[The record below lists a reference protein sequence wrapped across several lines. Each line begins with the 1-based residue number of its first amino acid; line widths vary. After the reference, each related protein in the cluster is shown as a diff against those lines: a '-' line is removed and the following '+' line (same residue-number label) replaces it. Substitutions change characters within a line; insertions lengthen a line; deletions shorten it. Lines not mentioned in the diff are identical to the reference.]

1 VRVLVTGGAG
11 YIGSHLVDALIKRG
25 DEVLVIDNL
34 STGRI
39 ENLRHLLAHPTFHFI
54 NDSILNESL
63 LERFTPSM
71 DLMVHLAAAVGVRH
85 VLHDP
90 LAAINTNVRGTEVV
104 LGLAFKYW
112 KRLVLASTSEI
123 YGKASQVPFR
133 EDDDRVLG
141 STAVARWSY
150 SMSKAI
156 DEHFAFAYAAKGLPV
171 SIVRYFNS
179 YGPRLDERGY
189 GSVVANFIRQALRG
203 EPLTVHGDGMQT
215 RCFTYIEDTV
225 AGTLLASEVR
235 GAIGEAFNIG
245 STVETS
251 IHELARMIKRLTRSK
266 SPVEFLPYEA
276 YYGEGFEDTRRR
288 VPSVDKAKR
297 ILGFLPR
304 VNLETGLRK
313 TIAWFREYS
322 AYDRPPGGN
331 NPGFPPHNRRRRG
344 TEAKG

>member
-34 STGRI
+34 STGKI
-39 ENLRHLLAHPTFHFI
+39 ENIRHVLGHPTFHFI
-54 NDSILNESL
+54 NDSILNEAL
-63 LERFTPSM
+63 LERFVPSM
-71 DLMVHLAAAVGVRH
+71 DLIFHLAAAVGVRN
-85 VLHDP
+85 VLQDP

-123 YGKASQVPFR
+123 YGKASHVPFR

-156 DEHFAFAYAAKGLPV
+156 DEHFAFAYAVKGLPV
-171 SIVRYFNS
+171 SILRYFNS

-189 GSVVANFIRQALRG
+189 GSVVANLTRQALRG
-203 EPLTVHGDGMQT
+203 EPLTVHGDGKQT
-215 RCFTYIEDTV
+215 RCFTYIDDTV
-225 AGTLLASEVR
+225 AGTLLAGEVKE
-235 GAIGEAFNIG
+235 AVGEAFNIG
-245 STVETS
+245 SPNETS
-251 IHELARMIKRLTRSK
+251 ILDLAKLIKRLTRSK
-266 SPVEFLPYEA
+266 SPIAFQAYEA
-276 YYGEGFEDTRRR
+276 YYGEGFEDPRRR

-297 ILGFLPR
+297 LLGFAPK
-304 VNLETGLRK
+304 VDLETGLKK
-313 TIAWFREYS
+313 TIAWCREH
-322 AYDRPPGGN
+322 
-331 NPGFPPHNRRRRG
+331 FTH
-344 TEAKG
+344 

>member
-25 DEVLVIDNL
+25 DEALVIDNL
-34 STGRI
+34 STGKI
-39 ENLRHLLAHPTFHFI
+39 ENIRHLLGHPAFHFI
-54 NDSILNESL
+54 NDSILNEPL
-63 LERFTPSM
+63 LERFVPSM
-71 DLMVHLAAAVGVRH
+71 DLIFHLAAAVGVRN
-85 VLHDP
+85 VLQDP

-112 KRLVLASTSEI
+112 KRLVLASSSEI
-123 YGKASQVPFR
+123 YGKAGHVPFR

-141 STAVARWSY
+141 SSAVARWSY

-171 SIVRYFNS
+171 SILRYFNS

-203 EPLTVHGDGMQT
+203 EPITVLGDGKQT

-225 AGTLLASEVR
+225 AGTLLAGEVKE
-235 GAIGEAFNIG
+235 AIGEAFNIG
-245 STVETS
+245 SPTETR
-251 IHELARMIKRLTRSK
+251 ILDLARLVKRLTRSK
-266 SPVEFLPYEA
+266 SPIECQPYEA

-288 VPSVDKAKR
+288 VPSGEKAKR
-297 ILGFLPR
+297 LLGFTPR
-304 VNLETGLRK
+304 VDLEAGLKK
-313 TIAWFREYS
+313 TIAWCREH
-322 AYDRPPGGN
+322 
-331 NPGFPPHNRRRRG
+331 FTH
-344 TEAKG
+344 

>member
-34 STGRI
+34 STGKI
-39 ENLRHLLAHPTFHFI
+39 ENIRHVLGHPTFHFI
-54 NDSILNESL
+54 NDSILNEAL
-63 LERFTPSM
+63 LERFVPSM
-71 DLMVHLAAAVGVRH
+71 DLIFHLAAAVGVRN
-85 VLHDP
+85 VLQDP

-123 YGKASQVPFR
+123 YGKASHVPFR

-156 DEHFAFAYAAKGLPV
+156 DEHFAFAYAVKGLPV
-171 SIVRYFNS
+171 SILRYFNS

-189 GSVVANFIRQALRG
+189 GSVVANLTRQALRG
-203 EPLTVHGDGMQT
+203 EPLTVHGDGKQT
-215 RCFTYIEDTV
+215 RCFTYIDDTV
-225 AGTLLASEVR
+225 AGTLLAGEVKE
-235 GAIGEAFNIG
+235 AIGEAFNIG
-245 STVETS
+245 SPNETS
-251 IHELARMIKRLTRSK
+251 ILDLAKLIKRLTRSK
-266 SPVEFLPYEA
+266 SPIAFQAYEA
-276 YYGEGFEDTRRR
+276 YYGEGFEDPRRR

-297 ILGFLPR
+297 LLGFTPK
-304 VNLETGLRK
+304 VDLETGLKK
-313 TIAWFREYS
+313 TIAWCREH
-322 AYDRPPGGN
+322 
-331 NPGFPPHNRRRRG
+331 FTH
-344 TEAKG
+344 

>member
-1 VRVLVTGGAG
+1 MRVLITGGAG

-25 DEVLVIDNL
+25 NEVLVIDNL
-34 STGRI
+34 STGKI
-39 ENLRHLLAHPTFHFI
+39 ENLRHLLGHPSFHFI
-54 NDSILNESL
+54 NDSILNEAL
-63 LERFTPSM
+63 LERFIPSM
-71 DLMVHLAAAVGVRH
+71 DLIFHLAAAVGVRNI
-85 VLHDP
+85 LQDP

-123 YGKASQVPFR
+123 YGKASHVPFR

-150 SMSKAI
+150 SMSKAV

-203 EPLTVHGDGMQT
+203 DPITVHGDGKQT
-215 RCFTYIEDTV
+215 RCFTYIEDAV
-225 AGTLLASEVR
+225 AGTLLAGEVKE
-235 GAIGEAFNIG
+235 ALGEAFNIG
-245 STVETS
+245 STRESS
-251 IHELARMIKRLTRSK
+251 ILDLAKAIKRLARSK
-266 SPVEFLPYEA
+266 SPIEFLTYEA

-288 VPSVDKAKR
+288 VPSVEKAKR
-297 ILGFLPR
+297 LLGFTAK
-304 VNLETGLRK
+304 VDMEAGLKK
-313 TIAWFREYS
+313 TIAWCREHF
-322 AYDRPPGGN
+322 A
-331 NPGFPPHNRRRRG
+331 H
-344 TEAKG
+344 